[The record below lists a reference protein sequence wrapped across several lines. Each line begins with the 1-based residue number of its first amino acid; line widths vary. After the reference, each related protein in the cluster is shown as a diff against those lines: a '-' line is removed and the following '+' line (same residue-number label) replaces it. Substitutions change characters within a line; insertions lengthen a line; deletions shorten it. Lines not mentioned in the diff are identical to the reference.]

1 VNNSIKNIFVLVK
14 QVPDWSVKAGINPDG
29 TIDRAKAKRM
39 MNPFDKF
46 ALQAALHTKEKFGGK
61 VSVISM
67 GPPAAEEVLLEAIEH
82 GADDAWLL
90 SDRRLAASDT
100 LATSYALYK
109 TVQYLQPFDLIFC
122 GLQTTDGD
130 TAQVGPS
137 LAERLDIPQISYCED
152 FKIEDG
158 KLVARRVIEGGY
170 QWVRSQLPALI
181 TIANSYHHLEYKT
194 IRGAKLVQDL
204 LRQPEEKSKLVK
216 VVNLDEI
223 KADPILCGLKGSPTI
238 VARTDKVS
246 EIGGNC
252 KIHQGHSADQMVY
265 EITQQTN
272 ILEFVK

>member
-1 VNNSIKNIFVLVK
+1 
-14 QVPDWSVKAGINPDG
+14 
-29 TIDRAKAKRM
+29 M
-39 MNPFDKF
+39 
-46 ALQAALHTKEKFGGK
+46 
-61 VSVISM
+61 
-67 GPPAAEEVLLEAIEH
+67 
-82 GADDAWLL
+82 
-90 SDRRLAASDT
+90 
-100 LATSYALYK
+100 
-109 TVQYLQPFDLIFC
+109 
-122 GLQTTDGD
+122 
-130 TAQVGPS
+130 
-137 LAERLDIPQISYCED
+137 
-152 FKIEDG
+152 
-158 KLVARRVIEGGY
+158 ARRVIEGGY